1 MDKYEYRI
9 RSEEINRLIEKEKY
23 EEAVAIAD
31 KIDWRRVKSATTL
44 LKIAAL
50 YRANRRKEDCR
61 AMLQLAYDRYPTN
74 RSVVHSL
81 CEISIEMDDV
91 VAAIEYYKRFVKL
104 APRDNGVFTLRYRIL
119 AAQEAS
125 LEERIELLEE
135 LKKRDYQ
142 EEWAYELAYLYHRVG
157 LATKCIEECDDLI
170 LWFGDGAYVIKAMEL
185 KMLHAPLTPVQQKK
199 YEAMLNGVSSE
210 SVENDYNGYSQDAYA
225 DEDYQQNYVEEDYGN
240 ANSAESQAL
249 QNSYTGEFYVEHTYG
264 INGNT
269 AQRNQDT
276 FANSKYP
283 EELYS
288 SEAYADVVYNDEPQ
302 ENANYQEYSENGY
315 GEEAYPDQAYTGE
328 MQVNNAYGQ
337 NTYPEEEYQTGE
349 YAKDIY
355 TEEPYQDGIYTNETY
370 SNTNRIYSNVD
381 EAYPDGTYEDE
392 TYTNTNGEY
401 HDSAYAEE
409 NYGNVNGQ
417 YQDGAYDN
425 ETYENTDGVYQDQAY
440 ADETYTNANGVHQ
453 DQAYAEGTYTNANG
467 VYQDQAYA
475 EGTYTNANGVYQD
488 QAYAEGTYT
497 NANEVYQDETYGAA
511 TYEKANEAYVDEQY
525 QNGAYASENYANGAY
540 QEETYQDETY
550 SDETN
555 VNATG
560 FYQNGTYSD
569 EPYAERNGVYA
580 YRASG
585 DKTYVN
591 ANSTYQ
597 ESTYTNK
604 PVSKPAPAIV
614 QLNDM
619 SQYNTINLQ
628 KVVADGMKE
637 ISLNDST
644 EEDEPL
650 QQPEKQSGFREIIVE
665 DNTLP
670 HIKRV
675 AELLDGISEEKP
687 GPDTGAIRK
696 VILPGDKARF
706 IKQEADIEEL
716 HNTTERSVSEE
727 QSRIENTGENIFHEQ
742 NIFHPT
748 AEQQQDPKAIIGAA
762 GLENV
767 LVEWERVKREIEQ
780 RRKEKVRQHVL
791 SQTGKIFENFDNS
804 IRSGILGELDKEE
817 PEIKKAVEEEALL
830 QSKQDFYQQTKDT
843 EVYTMYPQ
851 ESRYSNKE
859 YPPESNLTEQYES
872 TEYYAQESYSDE
884 EYEYPQER
892 NFEEDYP
899 QEGYISEEYLQ
910 EDDIVE
916 NDLQQNNGSEN
927 YLYESDSSKED
938 LQENSTITDIPE
950 HSSNVVQTPQEYGKQ
965 IFEEEQNNKV
975 VILNQETA
983 FTGDLENVEAS
994 EQDIQQDNLNK
1005 VYPAEDSVVESHTN
1019 IIPIDAASLA
1029 ESNFNKAYNHES
1041 QNKKIKNKKS
1051 QKPQMEQQLT
1061 KVSQLKES
1069 QNRELI
1075 TNEPKSIESIDS
1087 QIEELQNNNHSFED
1101 SQTQELQL
1109 EEPQDINAQPHI
1121 LKPQKMQNIEYQTNK
1136 FQTEESR
1143 IGYAQIENSQIEDSQ
1158 IENSQIEYS
1167 QIEDSQ
1173 IEDSQIE
1180 ESQIENSQIED
1191 SQIEDSQ
1198 IEYSQIE
1205 DSQIEKFQIEESQ
1218 IEDSQIEK
1226 FQIEN
1231 SQIEDFQIEESQIED
1246 SQIKY
1251 SQIEDFQ
1258 IENSQ
1263 IEESQIEKFQI
1274 EETQDI
1280 DYQPNTLQL
1289 EEDQITNYQTE
1300 ESQQDYQNISY
1311 QTQDYQNINYQT
1323 EEPSQNY
1330 QNIDYP
1336 TEEQQQDYQNIN
1348 YQTEE
1353 EQQQDYQNIN
1363 YQTQEPQQQDYQN
1376 INYQTQDYQNINYQ
1390 TEETQNIPYQY
1401 AEASPTELLNNR
1413 FYTETPYENASDQNI
1428 QSETQAIPIQ
1438 NTTQNHSDN
1447 NRRTMIHAEAENLPP
1462 SILQAEP
1469 IGSVQVQPVQSVEP
1483 LKRKS
1488 TGRLPKISTKTGEIN
1503 IKASAM
1509 ASAIASAAAKS
1520 AYEEETDEEREE
1532 FEREKAEQIAE
1543 MAKEDALKTQEIK
1556 MNTADLSSL
1565 SDKIMATTK
1574 KEATGAKREDI
1585 REFTQ
1590 EEQELFENFAVTK
1603 KIKKQILYALDNMS
1617 LAGFTGNVIVT
1628 GDAGLDTVRMAKNL
1642 ARRFQ
1647 QLEPGFSGKIAKITG
1662 EKINIRNL
1670 KEIFD
1675 KLANGAIIIEKA
1687 NGILEEKLYE
1697 MAMLLNRKNFGLVVI
1712 MEDTRKEI
1720 TKLLKK
1726 QAMIADYFNIR
1737 IDLMEMDNNA
1747 LVAYARNY
1755 ALALEYSIDELG
1767 ILALYTRIANIQSG
1781 NHVVTKD
1788 EVRDIIDEAI
1798 WKSKKSKVKNF
1809 VDVLFSKRYDS
1820 QDMIVLKERDFI

>member
-264 INGNT
+264 TNGNT

-315 GEEAYPDQAYTGE
+315 GEAAYPDQAYTGE

-355 TEEPYQDGIYTNETY
+355 TEEPYQDGIYTKETY

-417 YQDGAYDN
+417 YQDGAYGN

-453 DQAYAEGTYTNANG
+453 DQAYAEGTYTNADG

-475 EGTYTNANGVYQD
+475 EGAYTNANGVYQD
-488 QAYAEGTYT
+488 QEYADGTYT

-511 TYEKANEAYVDEQY
+511 TYEKANGAYVDEQY

-560 FYQNGTYSD
+560 FYQNGAYSD

-585 DKTYVN
+585 DKTYAN

-843 EVYTMYPQ
+843 DVYTMYPQ

-859 YPPESNLTEQYES
+859 YPPENNLTQQYES

-983 FTGDLENVEAS
+983 FTEDLENVEAS

-1075 TNEPKSIESIDS
+1075 TNETKSIESIDS

-1143 IGYAQIENSQIEDSQ
+1143 IGYAQIEDPQ
-1158 IENSQIEYS
+1158 IENS

-1180 ESQIENSQIED
+1180 DSQIGDSQIENSQIEDSQIEDSQIEDSQIEDSQIED

-1205 DSQIEKFQIEESQ
+1205 DSQIEDSQIEYSQ
-1218 IEDSQIEK
+1218 IEDSQISQIEK
-1226 FQIEN
+1226 FQIE
-1231 SQIEDFQIEESQIED
+1231 D
-1246 SQIKY
+1246 SQIK
-1251 SQIEDFQ
+1251 
-1258 IENSQ
+1258 
-1263 IEESQIEKFQI
+1263 KFQI

-1280 DYQPNTLQL
+1280 DYQPNTHQL

-1323 EEPSQNY
+1323 EESSQNY

-1336 TEEQQQDYQNIN
+1336 TEE
-1348 YQTEE
+1348 
-1353 EQQQDYQNIN
+1353 
-1363 YQTQEPQQQDYQN
+1363 QQQDYQN

-1447 NRRTMIHAEAENLPP
+1447 NRRTMIHAEAENLPLG
-1462 SILQAEP
+1462 ILQAEP
-1469 IGSVQVQPVQSVEP
+1469 IGAVQVQPVQAVEP

-1488 TGRLPKISTKTGEIN
+1488 TGRLPKVSTKTGEIN

>member
-264 INGNT
+264 NT

-349 YAKDIY
+349 YAKEIY

-417 YQDGAYDN
+417 YQDGAYGN

-453 DQAYAEGTYTNANG
+453 DQAYAEGTYTNADG

-475 EGTYTNANGVYQD
+475 EGAYTNANGVYQD
-488 QAYAEGTYT
+488 QEYADGTYT

-511 TYEKANEAYVDEQY
+511 TYEKANGAYVDEQY
-525 QNGAYASENYANGAY
+525 QNGAYASENYANGVY

-560 FYQNGTYSD
+560 FYQNGAYSD

-585 DKTYVN
+585 DKTYAN

-843 EVYTMYPQ
+843 DVYTMYPQ

-859 YPPESNLTEQYES
+859 YPPESNLTQQYES

-910 EDDIVE
+910 EDNIVE

-938 LQENSTITDIPE
+938 LQENSAITDIPE

-983 FTGDLENVEAS
+983 FTEDLENVEAS

-1005 VYPAEDSVVESHTN
+1005 VHPAEDSVVESHTN

-1136 FQTEESR
+1136 FHTEESR
-1143 IGYAQIENSQIEDSQ
+1143 IGYAQIED
-1158 IENSQIEYS
+1158 S

-1180 ESQIENSQIED
+1180 DSQIEDSQIEDSQIED

-1205 DSQIEKFQIEESQ
+1205 DSQIEY
-1218 IEDSQIEK
+1218 SQIEK
-1226 FQIEN
+1226 FQIE
-1231 SQIEDFQIEESQIED
+1231 D
-1246 SQIKY
+1246 
-1251 SQIEDFQ
+1251 
-1258 IENSQ
+1258 
-1263 IEESQIEKFQI
+1263 SQIEKFQI

-1336 TEEQQQDYQNIN
+1336 TEEQQQNYQNIN

-1353 EQQQDYQNIN
+1353 EQPQDYQNINYQTHEPHPQDYQNIN
-1363 YQTQEPQQQDYQN
+1363 YQTQESQ
-1376 INYQTQDYQNINYQ
+1376 QDYQNINYQ

-1447 NRRTMIHAEAENLPP
+1447 NRRPMIHAEAENLPP
-1462 SILQAEP
+1462 SISQAEP

>member
-199 YEAMLNGVSSE
+199 YETMLNGVSSE

-240 ANSAESQAL
+240 TSSAESQAL
-249 QNSYTGEFYVEHTYG
+249 QNSYTGEFYVEHTY
-264 INGNT
+264 GNT

-349 YAKDIY
+349 YAKEIY

-453 DQAYAEGTYTNANG
+453 DQAYAEGTYTNADG

-475 EGTYTNANGVYQD
+475 EGAYTNANGVYQD
-488 QAYAEGTYT
+488 QEYADGTYT

-511 TYEKANEAYVDEQY
+511 TYEKANGAYVDEQY

-560 FYQNGTYSD
+560 FYQNGAYSD

-580 YRASG
+580 YGASG
-585 DKTYVN
+585 DKTYAN

-604 PVSKPAPAIV
+604 PVSKPAPTIV

-859 YPPESNLTEQYES
+859 YPPESNLTQQYES

-938 LQENSTITDIPE
+938 LQENSAITDIPE

-965 IFEEEQNNKV
+965 VFEEEQNNKV

-983 FTGDLENVEAS
+983 FTEDLENVEAS

-1109 EEPQDINAQPHI
+1109 EESQDINAQPHI

-1143 IGYAQIENSQIEDSQ
+1143 IGYAQIED
-1158 IENSQIEYS
+1158 
-1167 QIEDSQ
+1167 
-1173 IEDSQIE
+1173 
-1180 ESQIENSQIED
+1180 
-1191 SQIEDSQ
+1191 
-1198 IEYSQIE
+1198 SQIE
-1205 DSQIEKFQIEESQ
+1205 DSQIEKFQIE
-1218 IEDSQIEK
+1218 
-1226 FQIEN
+1226 
-1231 SQIEDFQIEESQIED
+1231 D
-1246 SQIKY
+1246 SQIK
-1251 SQIEDFQ
+1251 
-1258 IENSQ
+1258 
-1263 IEESQIEKFQI
+1263 KFQI

-1280 DYQPNTLQL
+1280 DYQPNTHQL
-1289 EEDQITNYQTE
+1289 EADQITNYQTE

-1323 EEPSQNY
+1323 EESSQNY

-1336 TEEQQQDYQNIN
+1336 TEEQPQDYQNIN
-1348 YQTEE
+1348 YQNINYQTHEPHP
-1353 EQQQDYQNIN
+1353 QDYQNIN
-1363 YQTQEPQQQDYQN
+1363 YQTQESQ
-1376 INYQTQDYQNINYQ
+1376 QDYQNINYQ

-1438 NTTQNHSDN
+1438 NTTKNHSDN
-1447 NRRTMIHAEAENLPP
+1447 NRRPMIHAEAENLPP
-1462 SILQAEP
+1462 SISQAEP

>member
-264 INGNT
+264 TNGNT

-349 YAKDIY
+349 YAKEIY

-417 YQDGAYDN
+417 YQDGAYGN

-453 DQAYAEGTYTNANG
+453 DQAYAEGTYTNADG

-475 EGTYTNANGVYQD
+475 EGAYTNANGVYQD
-488 QAYAEGTYT
+488 QEYADGTYT

-511 TYEKANEAYVDEQY
+511 TYEKANGAYVDEQY
-525 QNGAYASENYANGAY
+525 QNGAYAGENYANGAY

-555 VNATG
+555 MNATG
-560 FYQNGTYSD
+560 FYQNGAYSD

-585 DKTYVN
+585 DKTYAN

-859 YPPESNLTEQYES
+859 YPPESNLTQQYES

-938 LQENSTITDIPE
+938 LQENSAITDIPE

-965 IFEEEQNNKV
+965 VFEEEQNNKV

-983 FTGDLENVEAS
+983 FTEDLENVEAS

-1109 EEPQDINAQPHI
+1109 EESQDINAQPHI

-1143 IGYAQIENSQIEDSQ
+1143 IGYAQIEDPQIED
-1158 IENSQIEYS
+1158 S

-1173 IEDSQIE
+1173 IEDSQIGDSQIGD
-1180 ESQIENSQIED
+1180 SQIENSQIEDSQIEDSQIED

-1205 DSQIEKFQIEESQ
+1205 DSQIE
-1218 IEDSQIEK
+1218 DSQIEK
-1226 FQIEN
+1226 FQIE
-1231 SQIEDFQIEESQIED
+1231 D
-1246 SQIKY
+1246 SQIK
-1251 SQIEDFQ
+1251 
-1258 IENSQ
+1258 
-1263 IEESQIEKFQI
+1263 KFQI

-1280 DYQPNTLQL
+1280 DYQPNTHQL

-1323 EEPSQNY
+1323 EESSQNY

-1336 TEEQQQDYQNIN
+1336 TEEQPQDYQNIN
-1348 YQTEE
+1348 YQNINYQTHEPHP
-1353 EQQQDYQNIN
+1353 QDYQNIN
-1363 YQTQEPQQQDYQN
+1363 YQTQESQ
-1376 INYQTQDYQNINYQ
+1376 QDYQNINYQ

-1447 NRRTMIHAEAENLPP
+1447 NRRPMIHAEAENLPP

-1469 IGSVQVQPVQSVEP
+1469 IGAVQVQPVQAVEP

-1488 TGRLPKISTKTGEIN
+1488 TGRLPKVSTKTGEIN

-1647 QLEPGFSGKIAKITG
+1647 QLEPAFSGKIAKITG

>member
-199 YEAMLNGVSSE
+199 YETMLNGVSSE

-240 ANSAESQAL
+240 TSSAESQAL
-249 QNSYTGEFYVEHTYG
+249 QNSYTGEFYVEHTY
-264 INGNT
+264 GNT

-349 YAKDIY
+349 YAKEIY

-453 DQAYAEGTYTNANG
+453 DQAYAEGTYTNADG

-475 EGTYTNANGVYQD
+475 EGAYTNANGVYQD
-488 QAYAEGTYT
+488 QEYADGTYT

-511 TYEKANEAYVDEQY
+511 TYEKANGAYVDEQY

-560 FYQNGTYSD
+560 FYQNGAYSD

-580 YRASG
+580 YGASG
-585 DKTYVN
+585 DKTYAN

-604 PVSKPAPAIV
+604 PVSKPAPTIV

-859 YPPESNLTEQYES
+859 YPPESNLTQQYES

-938 LQENSTITDIPE
+938 LQENSAITDIPE

-965 IFEEEQNNKV
+965 VFEEEQNNKV

-983 FTGDLENVEAS
+983 FTEDLENVEAS

-1109 EEPQDINAQPHI
+1109 EESQDINAQPHI

-1143 IGYAQIENSQIEDSQ
+1143 IGYAQIEDPQIED
-1158 IENSQIEYS
+1158 
-1167 QIEDSQ
+1167 
-1173 IEDSQIE
+1173 
-1180 ESQIENSQIED
+1180 SQIED

-1205 DSQIEKFQIEESQ
+1205 DSQIE
-1218 IEDSQIEK
+1218 DSQIEK
-1226 FQIEN
+1226 FQIE
-1231 SQIEDFQIEESQIED
+1231 D
-1246 SQIKY
+1246 SQIK
-1251 SQIEDFQ
+1251 
-1258 IENSQ
+1258 
-1263 IEESQIEKFQI
+1263 KFQI

-1280 DYQPNTLQL
+1280 DYQPNTHQL
-1289 EEDQITNYQTE
+1289 EADQITNYQTE

-1323 EEPSQNY
+1323 EESSQNY

-1336 TEEQQQDYQNIN
+1336 TEEQPQDYQNIN
-1348 YQTEE
+1348 YQNINYQTHEPHP
-1353 EQQQDYQNIN
+1353 QDYQNIN
-1363 YQTQEPQQQDYQN
+1363 YQTQESQ
-1376 INYQTQDYQNINYQ
+1376 QDYQNINYQ

-1438 NTTQNHSDN
+1438 NTTKNHSDN
-1447 NRRTMIHAEAENLPP
+1447 NRRPMIHAEAENLPP
-1462 SILQAEP
+1462 SISQAEP

>member
-264 INGNT
+264 TNGNT

-355 TEEPYQDGIYTNETY
+355 TEEPYQDGIYTKETY

-417 YQDGAYDN
+417 YQDGAYGN

-453 DQAYAEGTYTNANG
+453 DQAYAEGTYTNADG

-475 EGTYTNANGVYQD
+475 EGAYTNANGVYQD
-488 QAYAEGTYT
+488 QEYADGTYT

-511 TYEKANEAYVDEQY
+511 TYEKANGAYVDEQY

-560 FYQNGTYSD
+560 FYQNGAYSD

-585 DKTYVN
+585 DKTYAN

-843 EVYTMYPQ
+843 DVYTMYPQ

-859 YPPESNLTEQYES
+859 YPPESNLTQQYES

-938 LQENSTITDIPE
+938 LQENSAITDIPE

-983 FTGDLENVEAS
+983 STEDLENVEAS

-1005 VYPAEDSVVESHTN
+1005 VHPAEDSVVESHTN

-1109 EEPQDINAQPHI
+1109 EESQDINAQPHI

-1143 IGYAQIENSQIEDSQ
+1143 IGYAQIEDPQIED
-1158 IENSQIEYS
+1158 S

-1173 IEDSQIE
+1173 IEDSQIGDSQIGD
-1180 ESQIENSQIED
+1180 SQIENSQIED

-1198 IEYSQIE
+1198 IE
-1205 DSQIEKFQIEESQ
+1205 KF
-1218 IEDSQIEK
+1218 
-1226 FQIEN
+1226 
-1231 SQIEDFQIEESQIED
+1231 QIED
-1246 SQIKY
+1246 SQIK
-1251 SQIEDFQ
+1251 
-1258 IENSQ
+1258 
-1263 IEESQIEKFQI
+1263 KFQI

-1280 DYQPNTLQL
+1280 DYQPNTHQL

-1353 EQQQDYQNIN
+1353 EQPQDYQNINYQTHGPHPQDYQNIN
-1363 YQTQEPQQQDYQN
+1363 YQTQESQ
-1376 INYQTQDYQNINYQ
+1376 QDYQNINYQ

-1447 NRRTMIHAEAENLPP
+1447 NRRPMIHAEAENLPP

-1469 IGSVQVQPVQSVEP
+1469 IGAVQVQPVQAVEP

-1488 TGRLPKISTKTGEIN
+1488 TGRLPKVSTKTGEIN

-1647 QLEPGFSGKIAKITG
+1647 QLEPAFSGKIAKITG

>member
-264 INGNT
+264 TNGNT

-349 YAKDIY
+349 YAKEIY
-355 TEEPYQDGIYTNETY
+355 TEEPYQDGIYTKETY

-417 YQDGAYDN
+417 YQDGAYGN
-425 ETYENTDGVYQDQAY
+425 ETYENIDGVYQDQAY

-453 DQAYAEGTYTNANG
+453 DQAYPEGTYTNANGLYQDQAYAEETYTNANG

-475 EGTYTNANGVYQD
+475 D
-488 QAYAEGTYT
+488 GTYT

-511 TYEKANEAYVDEQY
+511 TYEKANGAYVDEQY
-525 QNGAYASENYANGAY
+525 QNGAYAGENYANEAY

-550 SDETN
+550 SGETN

-585 DKTYVN
+585 DKTYAN

-604 PVSKPAPAIV
+604 PISKPAPTIV

-670 HIKRV
+670 HSKRV

-859 YPPESNLTEQYES
+859 YPPESNLTQQYES

-910 EDDIVE
+910 EDNIVE

-938 LQENSTITDIPE
+938 LQENSAITDIPE
-950 HSSNVVQTPQEYGKQ
+950 HSSNVVRTPQEYGKQ

-983 FTGDLENVEAS
+983 FTEDLENVEAS

-1005 VYPAEDSVVESHTN
+1005 VHPAEDSVVESHTN

-1069 QNRELI
+1069 QNREPI

-1143 IGYAQIENSQIEDSQ
+1143 IGYAQIE
-1158 IENSQIEYS
+1158 
-1167 QIEDSQ
+1167 
-1173 IEDSQIE
+1173 
-1180 ESQIENSQIED
+1180 D

-1205 DSQIEKFQIEESQ
+1205 KF
-1218 IEDSQIEK
+1218 
-1226 FQIEN
+1226 
-1231 SQIEDFQIEESQIED
+1231 QIED
-1246 SQIKY
+1246 SQIK
-1251 SQIEDFQ
+1251 
-1258 IENSQ
+1258 
-1263 IEESQIEKFQI
+1263 KFQI

-1280 DYQPNTLQL
+1280 DYQPNTHQL

-1323 EEPSQNY
+1323 EESSQNY

-1336 TEEQQQDYQNIN
+1336 TEEQPQDYQNIN
-1348 YQTEE
+1348 YQNINYQTQEP
-1353 EQQQDYQNIN
+1353 QPQDYQNIN
-1363 YQTQEPQQQDYQN
+1363 YQTQESQ
-1376 INYQTQDYQNINYQ
+1376 QDYQNINYQ

-1447 NRRTMIHAEAENLPP
+1447 NRRTMIHAEAENLPLGI
-1462 SILQAEP
+1462 SQAEP

-1483 LKRKS
+1483 LKHKS

>member
-1 MDKYEYRI
+1 MDKYEYKI

-264 INGNT
+264 NT

-349 YAKDIY
+349 YAKEIY
-355 TEEPYQDGIYTNETY
+355 TEEPYQDGIYTKETY

-417 YQDGAYDN
+417 YQDGSYGN
-425 ETYENTDGVYQDQAY
+425 ETYENIDGVYQDQAY
-440 ADETYTNANGVHQ
+440 ADETYTNTNGVHQ
-453 DQAYAEGTYTNANG
+453 DQAYPEGTYTNANG

-488 QAYAEGTYT
+488 QEYVDGTYT

-511 TYEKANEAYVDEQY
+511 TYEKANGAYVDEQY

-560 FYQNGTYSD
+560 FYQNGAYSD

-585 DKTYVN
+585 DKTYAN

-604 PVSKPAPAIV
+604 PVSKPAPTIV

-670 HIKRV
+670 HSKRV

-748 AEQQQDPKAIIGAA
+748 AEQQDPKAIIGAA

-843 EVYTMYPQ
+843 DVYTMYPQ

-859 YPPESNLTEQYES
+859 YPPESNLTQQYES

-910 EDDIVE
+910 EDNIVE

-938 LQENSTITDIPE
+938 LQENSAITDIPE

-965 IFEEEQNNKV
+965 VFEEEQNNKV

-983 FTGDLENVEAS
+983 FTEDLENVEVS

-1005 VYPAEDSVVESHTN
+1005 VHPAEDSVVESHTN

-1143 IGYAQIENSQIEDSQ
+1143 IGYAQIEDSQ
-1158 IENSQIEYS
+1158 IG
-1167 QIEDSQ
+1167 DSQ
-1173 IEDSQIE
+1173 IEDS
-1180 ESQIENSQIED
+1180 
-1191 SQIEDSQ
+1191 
-1198 IEYSQIE
+1198 
-1205 DSQIEKFQIEESQ
+1205 
-1218 IEDSQIEK
+1218 
-1226 FQIEN
+1226 
-1231 SQIEDFQIEESQIED
+1231 
-1246 SQIKY
+1246 
-1251 SQIEDFQ
+1251 
-1258 IENSQ
+1258 
-1263 IEESQIEKFQI
+1263 
-1274 EETQDI
+1274 
-1280 DYQPNTLQL
+1280 QL

-1323 EEPSQNY
+1323 EESSQNY

-1336 TEEQQQDYQNIN
+1336 TEEQPQDYQNIN

-1363 YQTQEPQQQDYQN
+1363 YQTQEPQPQDYQN
-1376 INYQTQDYQNINYQ
+1376 INYQTQESQQDYQNINYQ

>member
-264 INGNT
+264 NT

-349 YAKDIY
+349 YAKEIY

-417 YQDGAYDN
+417 YQDGAYGN

-453 DQAYAEGTYTNANG
+453 DQAYAEGTYTNADG
-467 VYQDQAYA
+467 VYQDQEYA
-475 EGTYTNANGVYQD
+475 D
-488 QAYAEGTYT
+488 GTYT

-511 TYEKANEAYVDEQY
+511 TYEKANGAYVDEQY
-525 QNGAYASENYANGAY
+525 QNGAYASENYANGVY

-560 FYQNGTYSD
+560 FYQNGAYSD

-585 DKTYVN
+585 DKTYAN

-843 EVYTMYPQ
+843 DVYTMYPQ

-859 YPPESNLTEQYES
+859 YPPESNLTQQYES

-910 EDDIVE
+910 EDNIVE

-938 LQENSTITDIPE
+938 LQENSAITDIPE

-983 FTGDLENVEAS
+983 FTEDLENVEAS

-1005 VYPAEDSVVESHTN
+1005 VHPAEDSVVESHTN

-1136 FQTEESR
+1136 FHTEESR
-1143 IGYAQIENSQIEDSQ
+1143 IGYAQIEDPQIED
-1158 IENSQIEYS
+1158 S

-1173 IEDSQIE
+1173 IEDSQIGD
-1180 ESQIENSQIED
+1180 SQIGDSQIED

-1205 DSQIEKFQIEESQ
+1205 DSQIEDSQ
-1218 IEDSQIEK
+1218 IEDSQIEY
-1226 FQIEN
+1226 
-1231 SQIEDFQIEESQIED
+1231 SQIEKFQIED
-1246 SQIKY
+1246 SQIK
-1251 SQIEDFQ
+1251 
-1258 IENSQ
+1258 
-1263 IEESQIEKFQI
+1263 KFQI

-1280 DYQPNTLQL
+1280 DYQPNTHQL

-1323 EEPSQNY
+1323 EESSQNY

-1336 TEEQQQDYQNIN
+1336 TEEQPQDYQNIN
-1348 YQTEE
+1348 YQTKE
-1353 EQQQDYQNIN
+1353 EQPQDYQNINYQTHGPHPQDYQNIN
-1363 YQTQEPQQQDYQN
+1363 YQTQESQ
-1376 INYQTQDYQNINYQ
+1376 QDYQNINYQ

-1447 NRRTMIHAEAENLPP
+1447 NRRPMIHAEAENLPP
-1462 SILQAEP
+1462 SISQAEP

>member
-264 INGNT
+264 TNGNT

-355 TEEPYQDGIYTNETY
+355 TEEPYQDGIYTKETY

-417 YQDGAYDN
+417 YQDGAYGN

-453 DQAYAEGTYTNANG
+453 DQAYAEGTYTNADG

-475 EGTYTNANGVYQD
+475 EGAYTNANGVYQD
-488 QAYAEGTYT
+488 QEYADGTYT

-511 TYEKANEAYVDEQY
+511 TYEKANGAYVDEQY

-560 FYQNGTYSD
+560 FYQNGAYSD

-585 DKTYVN
+585 DKTYAN

-604 PVSKPAPAIV
+604 PVSKPAPTIV

-670 HIKRV
+670 HSKRV

-910 EDDIVE
+910 EDNIVE

-938 LQENSTITDIPE
+938 LQENSAITDIPE

-983 FTGDLENVEAS
+983 FTEDLENVEAS

-1005 VYPAEDSVVESHTN
+1005 VHPAEDSVVESHTN

-1109 EEPQDINAQPHI
+1109 EESQDINAQPHI

-1143 IGYAQIENSQIEDSQ
+1143 IGYAQIEDP
-1158 IENSQIEYS
+1158 
-1167 QIEDSQ
+1167 
-1173 IEDSQIE
+1173 
-1180 ESQIENSQIED
+1180 QIED

-1205 DSQIEKFQIEESQ
+1205 DSQIK
-1218 IEDSQIEK
+1218 
-1226 FQIEN
+1226 
-1231 SQIEDFQIEESQIED
+1231 
-1246 SQIKY
+1246 
-1251 SQIEDFQ
+1251 
-1258 IENSQ
+1258 
-1263 IEESQIEKFQI
+1263 KFQI

-1348 YQTEE
+1348 YQTKEE
-1353 EQQQDYQNIN
+1353 RPQDYQNINYQTHGPHPQDYQNIN
-1363 YQTQEPQQQDYQN
+1363 YQTQESQ
-1376 INYQTQDYQNINYQ
+1376 QDYQNINYQ

-1462 SILQAEP
+1462 SISQAEP

-1488 TGRLPKISTKTGEIN
+1488 TGRLPKVSTKTGEIN